1 MCLSFPHPSEYRAN
15 LVSAMAYV
23 ARYGR
28 VPPSESG
35 DWPLSDLLEFHEA
48 VAGFVNQENEVQER
62 D

>member
-1 MCLSFPHPSEYRAN
+1 MCLAFPPPREYRAN
-15 LVSAMAYV
+15 LLGMMAYV

-35 DWPLSDLLEFHEA
+35 DWPLSELIEFQEA
-48 VAGFVNQENEVQER
+48 VAGFVSQENEVQER